1 MTIFNNINLML
12 FIAIYLLISNANSN
26 KYANNLIT
34 GKNMTEVGGRKETV
48 LPSRKYKKDISE

>member
-1 MTIFNNINLML
+1 ML